1 MKLMLDTHCLIWLL
15 DDAPS
20 LTASARRLIGDAEEV
35 YFSAASIWEIGLKWR
50 KGKIGVEPRLI
61 AQAALA
67 AGLHELALTMEAM
80 VVSSELKSK
89 HGDPFDRL
97 LYAQAKLA
105 KLKLMTADREIAKLG
120 ANVISI

>member
-20 LTASARRLIGDAEEV
+20 LTASARRLIWDAEEV

-67 AGLHELALTMEAM
+67 AGLHELVLTMEAM

-105 KLKLMTADREIAKLG
+105 KLKLMTADSEIVKLG